1 MKNLLKCQKNDYTT
15 GNLLDFLYHQ
25 NYYKLIG
32 IDSSRQTN
40 GNILQQI
47 NFVGKL
53 EQDDGATI
61 FVVERGSIID
71 FSVRGFWLFFRS
83 GFEF

>member
-1 MKNLLKCQKNDYTT
+1 MSKNDYTT
-15 GNLLDFLYHQ
+15 GNLLDFLHHQ

-53 EQDDGATI
+53 
-61 FVVERGSIID
+61 
-71 FSVRGFWLFFRS
+71 
-83 GFEF
+83 